1 MTKPIEGMDNK
12 LEEENATVDKTI
24 VHKRKN

>member
-12 LEEENATVDKTI
+12 LEEKNAAVDKT
-24 VHKRKN
+24 VVYKR